1 MAYTL
6 TFLDHRLYQCLSFDA
21 DIKFPDYSEYT
32 KKFWILKEYAK
43 TSSKISLGEKGE
55 NPSVKTNSSYSIE
68 KSFRDDGEL
77 VVELIQNIKFSDN
90 FDYFAKA
97 EIQETEDE
105 ELEAIFSEI
114 KASDFDVS
122 KIKELF
128 HDCFEQ

>member
-1 MAYTL
+1 M
-6 TFLDHRLYQCLSFDA
+6 
-21 DIKFPDYSEYT
+21 
-32 KKFWILKEYAK
+32 
-43 TSSKISLGEKGE
+43 
-55 NPSVKTNSSYSIE
+55 
-68 KSFRDDGEL
+68 
-77 VVELIQNIKFSDN
+77 VELIQNIKFSDD